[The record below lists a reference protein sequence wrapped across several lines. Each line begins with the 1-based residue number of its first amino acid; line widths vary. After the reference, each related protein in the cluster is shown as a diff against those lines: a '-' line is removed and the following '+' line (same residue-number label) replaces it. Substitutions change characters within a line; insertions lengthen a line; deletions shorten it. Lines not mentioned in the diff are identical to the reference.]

1 MKRPDARTFLFD
13 IQRACQLIAQFTLG
27 TTLPKYA
34 ADLKTRSAVERQ
46 LEIIGEALGQMLRLF
61 PEMEYQLPEAPRI
74 IAFRNRLIHGY
85 ASVSNQVVWES
96 WKAIYPSSPPKLRSS
111 LEVSRQQSRRSTH
124 WKSNRA

>member
-1 MKRPDARTFLFD
+1 MKQPDARTFLFD

-85 ASVSNQVVWES
+85 ASVSNQVVWGILEGHLPELAAKVEELLGS
-96 WKAIYPSSPPKLRSS
+96 EPPAK
-111 LEVSRQQSRRSTH
+111 
-124 WKSNRA
+124 